1 MNTII
6 KKKNVLLFLLL
17 GSPSPKFEPLLDLYF
32 SLWHLRKEK
41 QPELLIL
48 GNRAF
53 HGKDPGHTY
62 FASLEAGDEKAFR
75 TLEKYAKT
83 NRPLCS

>member
-1 MNTII
+1 MA
-6 KKKNVLLFLLL
+6 
-17 GSPSPKFEPLLDLYF
+17 FE
-32 SLWHLRKEK
+32 KEK

-62 FASLEAGDEKAFR
+62 FASLEAGDEKAFSH
-75 TLEKYAKT
+75 T
-83 NRPLCS
+83 

>member
-1 MNTII
+1 MA
-6 KKKNVLLFLLL
+6 
-17 GSPSPKFEPLLDLYF
+17 FE
-32 SLWHLRKEK
+32 KEK

-62 FASLEAGDEKAFR
+62 FASLEAGDEKAFF
-75 TLEKYAKT
+75 THLKKYAK
-83 NRPLCS
+83 NKSSSLFLRILLKSQKLLKHCQKIERFILFIS